1 MSQPLIYIVDDEPAV
16 AQVVSHWVTNR
27 WGYTGKVFTT
37 GKQAL
42 DEMGE
47 LPDLVLLD
55 IMLPEMDGI
64 EVLKQIKA
72 QYPEMPVIMLSAQAQ
87 VDTAVE
93 TLRIGASDY
102 FSKPIDFPK
111 LGTSIKH
118 ALEMSE
124 LTREVKRLREVVES
138 EVQFENILSNDGLM
152 QEVFKL
158 VNKVKDSDI
167 TVLIQGESGTGKE
180 LIARAVHFNSKRKA
194 KPFVVLNCAAIPR
207 ELLESEL
214 FGHERGSFT
223 GAVQRRIGKFEQ
235 ADGGTLFLDE
245 IGEMDPAL
253 QAKLLRV
260 IQTGEFERVGGNES
274 LRSNVRILAAT
285 NRDLKK
291 AVQAKEFREDLYF
304 RLSSFPI
311 VLPPLRQRRSDVLL
325 LAEHFLKR
333 FAEKEAK
340 GKMTFSR
347 HALNRIYQYPWPGN
361 VRELENAIERAVVVA
376 EGKTVTEN
384 DLPIA
389 VKAFSTPEPGD
400 AASPSLAFDDT
411 QPIMPFERLKE
422 AAIRHALK
430 LTEGNIV
437 EAAKR
442 LGIGRATL
450 YRMMKRYR
458 IEGA

>member
-55 IMLPEMDGI
+55 IMLPEIDGI